1 MKKNPVKAALP
12 PEDEIMTISTLA
24 GFLHCHQ
31 STIYR
36 LLKNK
41 KIPAFK
47 IGSDWRFIKADIIRW
62 MQDSPPSGPS
72 SDQFAVRALKAEGYE
87 WK

>member
-1 MKKNPVKAALP
+1 MQKNPVKAA
-12 PEDEIMTISTLA
+12 PEDEIMTVPTLA
-24 GFLHCHQ
+24 EFLHCHQ

-47 IGSDWRFIKADIIRW
+47 IGSDWRFIKASIIGW
-62 MQDSPPSGPS
+62 MQDSAVGP
-72 SDQFAVRALKAEGYE
+72 KP
-87 WK
+87 

>member
-12 PEDEIMTISTLA
+12 PEDEIMTVPTLA
-24 GFLHCHQ
+24 EFFNCHQ

-47 IGSDWRFIKADIIRW
+47 VGSDWRFIKADIILW
-62 MQDSPPSGPS
+62 IQNS
-72 SDQFAVRALKAEGYE
+72 AVRPKS
-87 WK
+87 

>member
-12 PEDEIMTISTLA
+12 PEDEIMEVHTLA
-24 GFLHCHQ
+24 EFLRCDK

-47 IGSDWRFIKADIIRW
+47 VGSDWRFMKADIIW
-62 MQDSPPSGPS
+62 WIQNS
-72 SDQFAVRALKAEGYE
+72 AVRPKF
-87 WK
+87 

>member
-1 MKKNPVKAALP
+1 MRVRQGNPREDAQMKQSPVKAT
-12 PEDEIMTISTLA
+12 PEPEAEIMEVQTLA
-24 GFLHCHQ
+24 KFLRCHE

-62 MQDSPPSGPS
+62 IQRS
-72 SDQFAVRALKAEGYE
+72 AVRPKP
-87 WK
+87 

>member
-1 MKKNPVKAALP
+1 VRKLAKKTQAGRPMKKNPVKAALA
-12 PEDEIMTISTLA
+12 PEDEIMTVPTLA
-24 GFLHCHQ
+24 NFLLCHQ

-36 LLKNK
+36 LLRNN

-62 MQDSPPSGPS
+62 VQHN
-72 SDQFAVRALKAEGYE
+72 AVRPRP
-87 WK
+87 

>member
-1 MKKNPVKAALP
+1 
-12 PEDEIMTISTLA
+12 MTVPTLA
-24 GFLHCHQ
+24 NFLLCHQ

-36 LLKNK
+36 LLRNN

-62 MQDSPPSGPS
+62 VQHN
-72 SDQFAVRALKAEGYE
+72 AVRPRP
-87 WK
+87 